1 MLEVRKLSLE
11 LEQDANGR
19 FWSLLSLAAWALAV
33 LLLLSVWLGV
43 AIEPEPANHAQEEM
57 SQAHTEVLSLLEQVK
72 QTLAADQDVQAMQTL
87 QAEHLTKDPLAA
99 FAQNAAKAT
108 HSDKDSRDPMVWPG
122 RANLIADDINALA
135 QGKESL
141 ANYQRMKIELALL
154 FRPKGPINPANFAP
168 TSAAKEF
175 HAATLEWAK
184 QGVLPEPN
192 AAKLTW
198 DMLQAGKAAWRQLNA
213 QLDALE
219 AEAKLLDDK
228 GQALP
233 QAKAAQ
239 ALLAAMTKA
248 DLLNAMRATDEALP
262 KLLQAYEQLQ
272 SSLDNLPPEPVVI
285 LPPAPFSWR
294 QLAFPGSTVEGL
306 NACLAVMVVAGA
318 LLVAAQLAR
327 RHHMKLLSARFVQ
340 VTHQLEAAVRSIDGP
355 LQQAVSKLDA
365 LSADFV
371 PLLDKLNAMQQA
383 QQTPSDTP
391 HKTLEEQ
398 AWATAVRMQQDL
410 EADLSMLRD
419 KLLNIHLQFCSGQS
433 HENLVYD
440 LAFTTEGLQTILLNA
455 KDLARSFAMLKESL
469 SPEQAKGPNPELA
482 ALISQASILR
492 SGTKRIG
499 QTLQELSAQLQVAVE
514 DVPEGKRFEMNSLR
528 SQVGGYR
535 GHA

>member
-1 MLEVRKLSLE
+1 
-11 LEQDANGR
+11 
-19 FWSLLSLAAWALAV
+19 
-33 LLLLSVWLGV
+33 
-43 AIEPEPANHAQEEM
+43 
-57 SQAHTEVLSLLEQVK
+57 
-72 QTLAADQDVQAMQTL
+72 
-87 QAEHLTKDPLAA
+87 
-99 FAQNAAKAT
+99 
-108 HSDKDSRDPMVWPG
+108 
-122 RANLIADDINALA
+122 
-135 QGKESL
+135 
-141 ANYQRMKIELALL
+141 
-154 FRPKGPINPANFAP
+154 
-168 TSAAKEF
+168 
-175 HAATLEWAK
+175 
-184 QGVLPEPN
+184 
-192 AAKLTW
+192 
-198 DMLQAGKAAWRQLNA
+198 
-213 QLDALE
+213 
-219 AEAKLLDDK
+219 
-228 GQALP
+228 
-233 QAKAAQ
+233 
-239 ALLAAMTKA
+239 
-248 DLLNAMRATDEALP
+248 
-262 KLLQAYEQLQ
+262 
-272 SSLDNLPPEPVVI
+272 VVI

-455 KDLARSFAMLKESL
+455 QDLARSFAMLKESL

>member
-19 FWSLLSLAAWALAV
+19 FWTLLSLGAWALAV
-33 LLLLSVWLGV
+33 LLLVSVWLGL
-43 AIEPEPANHAQEEM
+43 AIEPEPANHAQEKM
-57 SQAHTEVLSLLEQVK
+57 SQAHTEVLSLLEQAK
-72 QTLAADQDVQAMQTL
+72 PTLATDQDVLTLPPL
-87 QAEHLTKDPLAA
+87 QATLDPLLA
-99 FAQNAAKAT
+99 FAQSAAVAT
-108 HSDKDSRDPMVWPG
+108 QVDKDSQDPEVWSG
-122 RANLIADDINALA
+122 RANLIADDFNALA
-135 QGKESL
+135 QGKDTL
-141 ANYQRMKIELALL
+141 AHYQQLKTDLALV
-154 FRPKGPINPANFAP
+154 FKPKGPINPANFVP

-175 HAATLEWAK
+175 HAASLEWAK
-184 QGVLPEPN
+184 QGTSNEAG

-198 DMLQAGKAAWRQLNA
+198 DMLQGGKAAWRQLNA

-219 AEAKLLDDK
+219 AEAKLVDDK
-228 GQALP
+228 GQSLP

-239 ALLAAMTKA
+239 ALLAAMAKA
-248 DLLNAMRATDEALP
+248 DLLNAVRTTDEALP
-262 KLLQAYEQLQ
+262 KILQAYERLQ
-272 SSLDNLPPEPVVI
+272 TSLVNLPPEPMVI
-285 LPPAPFSWR
+285 LPPGQFSWR
-294 QLAFPGSTVEGL
+294 QLAYPGSTLEGL
-306 NACLAVMVVAGA
+306 NACLAMMLMGGA

-327 RHHMKLLSARFVQ
+327 RHHMKLLAARFVQ
-340 VTHQLEAAVRSIDGP
+340 VAKQLEAAVRSVDGP
-355 LQQAVSKLDA
+355 LAQAVTKLDA

-371 PLLDKLNAMQQA
+371 PMLEGLNAMQQA

-398 AWATAVRMQQDL
+398 AWASAVRMQQDL

-419 KLLNIHLQFCSGQS
+419 KLLNVHLQFCSGQP

-469 SPEQAKGPNPELA
+469 SPEPTSGPNPQLA
-482 ALISQASILR
+482 VLISQASVLR
-492 SGTKRIG
+492 SGTKRMA
-499 QTLQELSAQLQVAVE
+499 QTLQDLSAQLQVAVE

-528 SQVGGYR
+528 SQVGSYR